1 MFSSNL
7 GTTSYG
13 MYGGYGYP
21 SSYPPSNNNNGFGES
36 NNNGFGG
43 SNNNGFGGY
52 NNNNSIGYISAY
64 PPPNNNNN
72 GFGGSN
78 NNGFGG
84 SNNDKVDWN
93 IPSVTIPEI
102 TPRDE
107 VIRKLNEHKKLIVK
121 QKLAKY
127 IYSFNDRT
135 NVDRHEIT
143 KVNTE
148 FIEDIVDELNNLL
161 ASHNYKV
168 TYNDKMIIFEY
179 VYL

>member
-1 MFSSNL
+1 MFSSPYSP
-7 GTTSYG
+7 TT
-13 MYGGYGYP
+13 GYLQVIEP
-21 SSYPPSNNNNGFGES
+21 SSSNNGFGNS
-36 NNNGFGG
+36 NNGFSGTSSNNGFGG
-43 SNNNGFGGY
+43 FGTSSNNGFGTSSNNGFGGF
-52 NNNNSIGYISAY
+52 GISQS
-64 PPPNNNNN
+64 NE
-72 GFGGSN
+72 FGSN
-78 NNGFGG
+78 
-84 SNNDKVDWN
+84 ST
-93 IPSVTIPEI
+93 TIPEI

-148 FIEDIVDELNNLL
+148 FIEDIVDELNKLL

>member
-1 MFSSNL
+1 MFSSPYSP
-7 GTTSYG
+7 TT
-13 MYGGYGYP
+13 GYLRVIEP
-21 SSYPPSNNNNGFGES
+21 SSSNNGFGNS
-36 NNNGFGG
+36 NNGFSGTSSNNGFGG
-43 SNNNGFGGY
+43 FGTSSNNGFGGFGT
-52 NNNNSIGYISAY
+52 SS
-64 PPPNNNNN
+64 NN
-72 GFGGSN
+72 GFGTSS
-78 NNGFGG
+78 NNGFGISQSNGGGFGISQSNEFG
-84 SNNDKVDWN
+84 SN
-93 IPSVTIPEI
+93 STTIPEI

-148 FIEDIVDELNNLL
+148 FIEDIVDELNKLL